1 MLFDPLALKNKHPS
15 FTIWNLKGHGD
26 GAKKWFP
33 AGMGTTTGLAM
44 EKFTAPNGKLIKPV
58 SEIPKRVIRVAV
70 NEYPPLVNK
79 VLPGAGK
86 ECFGR
91 FVACYENSRENM
103 SANTQPKMFCCFGA
117 SLDFLSFLQ
126 KDLNFDAYIYFTP
139 DGKFGVFNSSTGEW
153 NGIVQ
158 ELISGRAALSLELGL
173 NSRRA
178 EVLEYAHPTLLL
190 ELGILVKNGH
200 KGRFILGSL
209 LLVMADTLLL
219 SLVSKF
225 NTRVNHTTKWPTAYT
240 SRQKRITRLMILTAE
255 QYLRFAIMQEP
266 IKVRELGS
274 YSDLTYLFIY
284 FSRLGSWL
292 FCLVLVSLAHEDVL
306 GHQLKLWLFWLIPL
320 ERMNFPTRGLM
331 QKGTL
336 GRQESNGR
344 NLINCLC
351 PLASCC
357 TIVPLPFRQ
366 K

>member
-1 MLFDPLALKNKHPS
+1 MILLCRHFTQKSLLRRSLLFDPLALKNKHPS

-33 AGMGTTTGLAM
+33 AGMSATTGLAM

-58 SEIPKRVIRVAV
+58 PKIPKRVIRVAV

-79 VLPGAGK
+79 VLPGAEK

-103 SANTQPKMFCCFGA
+103 SANTQPKKFCCFGA

-126 KDLNFDAYIYFTP
+126 KDLNFDPYIYFTP

-178 EVLEYAHPTLLL
+178 EVLGYAHPTLLL

-200 KGRFILGSL
+200 KGRFILG
-209 LLVMADTLLL
+209 
-219 SLVSKF
+219 
-225 NTRVNHTTKWPTAYT
+225 
-240 SRQKRITRLMILTAE
+240 
-255 QYLRFAIMQEP
+255 
-266 IKVRELGS
+266 
-274 YSDLTYLFIY
+274 
-284 FSRLGSWL
+284 
-292 FCLVLVSLAHEDVL
+292 
-306 GHQLKLWLFWLIPL
+306 
-320 ERMNFPTRGLM
+320 
-331 QKGTL
+331 
-336 GRQESNGR
+336 
-344 NLINCLC
+344 
-351 PLASCC
+351 
-357 TIVPLPFRQ
+357 
-366 K
+366 